1 MAHEKVLLAE
11 DESDV
16 RDMCVRTLEMAGY
29 QVVAVRDGQEAVEYA
44 SREQFDLLLTD
55 LKMPK
60 MNGLEACR
68 AIRATQPDLPTIV
81 MTGYGTLESAIEALQ
96 LGVSEF
102 VLKPFRPQVLHDAVD
117 RALLKQ
123 RLQRENARL
132 KALIPL
138 FELSRVFMS
147 PADLNV
153 IPQHVV
159 RIAQSELRA
168 DSASVMLLNGNNEL
182 TIHSAVGLPPDV
194 VANTRQR
201 ADQGIAGYAIKHREP
216 VILQGDVRRDPR
228 FQSLERGE
236 KVQSAI
242 CLPLIRQDNVLG
254 VLNVSRTE
262 EGTPFTEGDVEL
274 LSVLGSQAAIALD
287 NARLFREIEQ
297 AYQRL
302 AELDY
307 LKSEFINIAAHELRS
322 PLAVI
327 LAYAAILEDE
337 ATGPIREHLIQ
348 VVEAAMQ
355 LKSIIDDMVSLRQI
369 DTGEA
374 QVKLA
379 DVNVVEVIQEV
390 LNNTSLLAKRKGQRI
405 TVDAP
410 DTLPAARADAEILY
424 LILSSLISNAVKFTP
439 EGGSIHI
446 AAVSEEDRVVIR
458 VCDTGIGI
466 PEDELENIFQRFYQV
481 ADSLR
486 REYGGIGLGLAIAR
500 EMANLIN
507 ARIWAKSQVGQGSTF
522 YLSLPQA

>member
-1 MAHEKVLLAE
+1 SL
-11 DESDV
+11 
-16 RDMCVRTLEMAGY
+16 
-29 QVVAVRDGQEAVEYA
+29 
-44 SREQFDLLLTD
+44 
-55 LKMPK
+55 
-60 MNGLEACR
+60 
-68 AIRATQPDLPTIV
+68 
-81 MTGYGTLESAIEALQ
+81 
-96 LGVSEF
+96 
-102 VLKPFRPQVLHDAVD
+102 
-117 RALLKQ
+117 
-123 RLQRENARL
+123 
-132 KALIPL
+132 
-138 FELSRVFMS
+138 
-147 PADLNV
+147 
-153 IPQHVV
+153 
-159 RIAQSELRA
+159 
-168 DSASVMLLNGNNEL
+168 MLLNGNDEL

-216 VILQGDVRRDPR
+216 VILQGDVRCDPR
-228 FQSLERGE
+228 FRTLERGE
-236 KVQSAI
+236 QVKSAI

-254 VLNVSRTE
+254 VLNISRTRE
-262 EGTPFTEGDVEL
+262 DAPFTEGDVEL

-302 AELDY
+302 TELDY
-307 LKSEFINIAAHELRS
+307 LKSEFLSIAAHELRS

-379 DVNVVEVIQEV
+379 DVNIATTIQEV
-390 LNNTSLLAKRKGQRI
+390 LANTGILAKRKGQRI
-405 TVDAP
+405 TVDVP
-410 DTLPAARADAEILY
+410 DSLPLAHTDAEILY

-439 EGGSIHI
+439 EGGAIHI
-446 AAVSEEDRVVIR
+446 AAQSEGNRLVIQ
-458 VCDTGIGI
+458 VTDTGIGI

-486 REYGGIGLGLAIAR
+486 RQYGGIGLGLAIAR
-500 EMANLIN
+500 EMANLIGG
-507 ARIWAKSQVGQGSTF
+507 RIWAESQVEQGSTF

>member
-1 MAHEKVLLAE
+1 MAHEKVLLAD
-11 DESDV
+11 DENDV
-16 RDMCVRTLEMAGY
+16 RDMCARTLKMAGY
-29 QVVAVRDGQEAVEYA
+29 QVVAVRDGQEAVERA
-44 SREQFDLLLTD
+44 SQEQFDLLLTD
-55 LKMPK
+55 LKMPRLS
-60 MNGLEACR
+60 GLDACR
-68 AIRATQPDLPTIV
+68 KIRASHPDLPAIV
-81 MTGYGTLESAIEALQ
+81 MTGFGTMELAIEALQ

-102 VLKPFRPQVLHDAVD
+102 VLKPFRPQALQDAVD

-147 PADLNV
+147 PGDLNV

-159 RIAQSELRA
+159 RIAQMELRA
-168 DSASVMLLNGNNEL
+168 DSASLMLLNGNDEL

-216 VILQGDVRRDPR
+216 VILQGDVRCDPR
-228 FQSLERGE
+228 FRTLERGE
-236 KVQSAI
+236 QVKSAI

-254 VLNVSRTE
+254 VLNISRTRE
-262 EGTPFTEGDVEL
+262 DAPFTEGDVEL

-302 AELDY
+302 TELDY
-307 LKSEFINIAAHELRS
+307 LKSEFLSIAAHELRS

-379 DVNVVEVIQEV
+379 DVNIATTIQEV
-390 LNNTSLLAKRKGQRI
+390 LANTGILAKRKGQRI
-405 TVDAP
+405 TVDVP
-410 DTLPAARADAEILY
+410 DSLPLAHTDAEILY

-439 EGGSIHI
+439 EGGAIHI
-446 AAVSEEDRVVIR
+446 AAQSEGNRLVIQ
-458 VCDTGIGI
+458 VTDTGIGI

-486 REYGGIGLGLAIAR
+486 RQYGGIGLGLAIAR
-500 EMANLIN
+500 EMANLIGG
-507 ARIWAKSQVGQGSTF
+507 RIWAESQVEQGSTF